1 MSKDKKQSNGEQI
14 LPISKARH
22 DELRKLIGASAKL
35 ARKDAKEQVNI
46 LVDKLSKLNWNQL
59 NILVKAI
66 KIAVKKVK

>member
-1 MSKDKKQSNGEQI
+1 MQ
-14 LPISKARH
+14 